1 MTYSYQILPPAELS
15 DPTIQMILRLWQ
27 ITEWNGMDAEAFRK
41 LFSASEFHLLIDAGE
56 GALQCIARINR
67 AFTLK
72 IEGELHTFAEL
83 VGLVA
88 AKRGKGHGKTLMR
101 QICHNLRER
110 NIEAIGF
117 CSNALRP
124 FYEECGVTILRDRA
138 HYIYE
143 HADAAW
149 IPSEDD
155 DILDIN
161 LSPENVTR
169 LRALN
174 EHNVAYF
181 VESSNLS

>member
-1 MTYSYQILPPAELS
+1 MTRSYQILTPAELS
-15 DPTIQMILRLWQ
+15 DFTIQTILHRWQ
-27 ITEWNGMDAEAFRK
+27 VAEWYGMDAETFREF
-41 LFSASEFHLLIDAGE
+41 FSASEFHLLIDAGE
-56 GALQCIARINR
+56 GTLQCIARINR

-72 IEGELHTFAEL
+72 IEEERYTFAEL

-88 AKRGKGHGKTLMR
+88 VERGKGHGKTLMR

-124 FYEECGVTILRDRA
+124 FYEKCEVTILRDRA

-143 HADAAW
+143 QADAAW
-149 IPSEDD
+149 MPSEDD
-155 DILDIN
+155 DILDVN

-181 VESSNLS
+181 VA

>member
-1 MTYSYQILPPAELS
+1 MTYSYQILPPTELS
-15 DPTIQMILRLWQ
+15 DSTIQTILRLWQ
-27 ITEWNGMDAEAFRK
+27 VAEWKGMDTETFRK
-41 LFSASEFHLLIDAGE
+41 FFSMSEFHLLMDAGE
-56 GALQCIARINR
+56 DNLQCIARINR

-72 IEGELHTFAEL
+72 IEEERYTFAEL

-88 AKRGKGHGKTLMR
+88 AERGKGHGKTLMR

-143 HADAAW
+143 QADARW

-155 DILDIN
+155 DILDLN
-161 LSPENVTR
+161 LAPENATR

-181 VESSNLS
+181 VA